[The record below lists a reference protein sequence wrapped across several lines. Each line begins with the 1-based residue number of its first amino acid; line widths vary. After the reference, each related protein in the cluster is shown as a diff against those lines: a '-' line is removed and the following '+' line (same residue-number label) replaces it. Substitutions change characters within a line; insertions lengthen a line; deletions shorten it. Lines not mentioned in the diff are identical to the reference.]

1 MIRLQCNEIRLSADK
16 QIPGGEN
23 HGPRKQGKRR
33 WDRMKRIRILLILQA
48 AVCVLLAI
56 LLGAGA
62 ICICRLARG
71 TYRLKR

>member
-33 WDRMKRIRILLILQA
+33 WDRMKRIIALALSLMLIL
-48 AVCVLLAI
+48 CVTAGLAD
-56 LLGAGA
+56 
-62 ICICRLARG
+62 
-71 TYRLKR
+71 